1 MTLEEAAA
9 RLDRSMNRDAAGRYC
24 FCCKKAFVL
33 LKLYGNANRLR
44 FTARQKLVFRADQSW
59 LTVEHGDTGTVQRR
73 FAWEN
78 IECLAAGE
86 PEVDNGPLFQG

>member
-1 MTLEEAAA
+1 MTLEEAAT
-9 RLDRSMNRDAAGRYC
+9 RLDHSMNRDAAGRYC

-33 LKLYGNANRLR
+33 LKLYGSAHRLR
-44 FTARQKLVFRADQSW
+44 FTARQKLVFRTDRSC
-59 LTVEHGDTGTVQRR
+59 LTVERCDTGAVERR
-73 FAWEN
+73 FAWEH

>member
-1 MTLEEAAA
+1 MEEASV
-9 RLDRSMNRDAAGRYC
+9 RLNHSMNRDAAGRYS

-33 LKLYGNANRLR
+33 LKLHGSPNRFR
-44 FTARQKLVFRADQSW
+44 FTARQKLVFRTDQFC
-59 LTVEHGDTGTVQRR
+59 LTVERCDTGVIERR
-73 FAWEN
+73 FNWDE